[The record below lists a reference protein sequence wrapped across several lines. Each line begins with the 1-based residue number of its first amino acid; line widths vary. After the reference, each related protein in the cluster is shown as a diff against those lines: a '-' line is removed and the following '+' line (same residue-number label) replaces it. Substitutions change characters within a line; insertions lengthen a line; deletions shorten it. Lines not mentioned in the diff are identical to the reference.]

1 MHLVAVDLTTGS
13 MAFCVSKEKS
23 IPAVCNIFDS
33 IMHLQKALRSLREK
47 SWKNN
52 LLFASPSIR
61 RPTQETAGL
70 ADTCAIIIA
79 VTEGSQYELYKNL
92 MEYRFQTI
100 FRVDEVMRRLMQK
113 AE

>member
-61 RPTQETAGL
+61 RPT
-70 ADTCAIIIA
+70 
-79 VTEGSQYELYKNL
+79 LYCKRLGINYNKL
-92 MEYRFQTI
+92 SDVE
-100 FRVDEVMRRLMQK
+100 FRQLVHILEKSKYFKSYVGQRKKRK
-113 AE
+113 

>member
-61 RPTQETAGL
+61 RPTMDVLMHDYQISIFICTALTAWGFMV
-70 ADTCAIIIA
+70 A
-79 VTEGSQYELYKNL
+79 VDVAV
-92 MEYRFQTI
+92 FQFYPCYCTFPI
-100 FRVDEVMRRLMQK
+100 LPGIK
-113 AE
+113 

>member
-52 LLFASPSIR
+52 LLFVSPSIR
-61 RPTQETAGL
+61 RPTIQQFEEKLGKEHLPELFRMLLLAGPKVEHQL
-70 ADTCAIIIA
+70 KANEIA
-79 VTEGSQYELYKNL
+79 TEENWICK
-92 MEYRFQTI
+92 M
-100 FRVDEVMRRLMQK
+100 D
-113 AE
+113 